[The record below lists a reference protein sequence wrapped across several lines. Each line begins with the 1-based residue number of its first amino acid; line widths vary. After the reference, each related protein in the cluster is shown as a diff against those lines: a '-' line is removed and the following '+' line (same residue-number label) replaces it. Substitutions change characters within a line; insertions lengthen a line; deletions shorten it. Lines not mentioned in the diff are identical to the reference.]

1 MTHEILERVY
11 KLILQGKILTKVE
24 LNLEHYKRLKIDL
37 EVEED
42 IAEYVG
48 LRIVITQTQSIH
60 VR

>member
-11 KLILQGKILTKVE
+11 RLILRGEFISKIE
-24 LNLEHYKRLKIDL
+24 LSLNHYKQLKIDL
-37 EVEED
+37 EVEDD
-42 IAEYVG
+42 ITEYVG